1 VILIGL
7 VKLYIK
13 TPEKELPTHQ
23 LKVYGKRL
31 RKLVEIMVGMAL
43 IFFGTCAA
51 Y

>member
-7 VKLYIK
+7 EKLYIK
-13 TPEKELPTHQ
+13 TREKELPTNQ

-43 IFFGTCAA
+43 IFFGIYVA
-51 Y
+51 